1 MTDYSMKLSPAPMR
15 EWCRIVVVDGVSVL
29 FFEEFLH
36 DEKQHRI
43 NAMVRTDGAVCTIE
57 VTSRKPFTQ
66 SEFDDFATDKF
77 ARMAIEQAG
86 RFGLTPV
93 ANLMY
98 REDEPC

>member
-1 MTDYSMKLSPAPMR
+1 MTDHSMKLAPAPMR

-43 NAMVRTDGAVCTIE
+43 NAIVRTDGAVCTIE
-57 VTSRKPFTQ
+57 VRSRKPFTQ
-66 SEFDDFATDKF
+66 QEFDDFATKHF
-77 ARMAIEQAG
+77 ARMAILQAA
-86 RFGLTPV
+86 RFGLTPL
-93 ANLMY
+93 ANPEY